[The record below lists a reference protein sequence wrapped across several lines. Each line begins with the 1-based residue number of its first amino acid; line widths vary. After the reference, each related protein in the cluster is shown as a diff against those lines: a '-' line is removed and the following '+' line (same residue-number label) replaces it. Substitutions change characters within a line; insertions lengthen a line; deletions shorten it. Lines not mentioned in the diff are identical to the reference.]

1 MSKML
6 IFNIFKIFKILKY
19 LKKWAESGPA
29 YTHMHTHKRVK
40 VIVAEMC
47 PTLCNPMDHARQAAL
62 SMGFSRQEYWNGL
75 SFPSP
80 GGLPDPGI
88 ELGSPAL

>member
-19 LKKWAESGPA
+19 LLKEVGRKWS
-29 YTHMHTHKRVK
+29 YIYIHTHKRVK
-40 VIVAEMC
+40 VKVAEMC
-47 PTLCNPMDHARQAAL
+47 PTLCNPMDHACQAAL

-75 SFPSP
+75 TFTSP
-80 GGLPDPGI
+80 GDLPDPGI